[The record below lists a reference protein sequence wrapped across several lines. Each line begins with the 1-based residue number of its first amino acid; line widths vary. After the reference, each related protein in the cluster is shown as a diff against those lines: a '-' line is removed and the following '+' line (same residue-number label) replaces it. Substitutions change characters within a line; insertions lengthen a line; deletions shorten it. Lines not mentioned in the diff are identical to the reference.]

1 MKELLPGLADR
12 MRAVASSLDQWH
24 AACRAVGCVVC
35 RRFAPLA
42 GRVELHHVAEGSGLR
57 SDWAVVPLCELHHRG
72 SHGLHGISPEA
83 FCKVYRV
90 PGEIEWGL
98 LVWTI
103 EDVVRLGVLK
113 RGA

>member
-1 MKELLPGLADR
+1 MSELLPGLAAR
-12 MRAVASSLDQWH
+12 TLAIATSLDQWH

-57 SDWAVVPLCELHHRG
+57 SEWAVVPLCELHHRG
-72 SHGLHGISPEA
+72 SRGLHGISPAA
-83 FCKVYRV
+83 FCVLYRV
-90 PGEIEWGL
+90 PGETEWGL

-103 EDVVRLGVLK
+103 EDVARLGFL
-113 RGA
+113 RR